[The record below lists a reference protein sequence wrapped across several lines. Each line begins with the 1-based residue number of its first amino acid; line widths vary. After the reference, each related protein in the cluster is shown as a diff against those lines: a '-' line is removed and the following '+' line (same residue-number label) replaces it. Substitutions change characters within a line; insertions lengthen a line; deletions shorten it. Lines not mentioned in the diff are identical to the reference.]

1 MLIELRFRIR
11 KKRLTS
17 FRRNHSTSEP
27 ALHNS
32 AGDEFGCEG
41 IASMQNVKIICRSA
55 KEFSKIDLKFHPLD
69 LDFLPGDKDD
79 SDLIQG
85 GMQLH

>member
-1 MLIELRFRIR
+1 MLIEPRFRIR

-17 FRRNHSTSEP
+17 FRRNHSTYEP
-27 ALHNS
+27 AVHHS
-32 AGDEFGCEG
+32 AGDEFGRG
-41 IASMQNVKIICRSA
+41 KIICCCA
-55 KEFSKIDLKFHPLD
+55 KEFSKIDLKFHLSD